1 MIPSRCNLDINKSAY
16 LPKFYLDIY
25 RDMSNTGR
33 NKKLASF
40 NCDEELWSAF
50 MRRCQEQGT
59 TATATLTQ
67 FIQLYLDGKLDNLDA
82 DMLGDSFDER
92 IRASVDKYLEKE
104 LPSHLDNCLATQQD
118 KQLYST
124 VVALW
129 EKIGSL
135 EARLSTTNARTY
147 PNKTNPP
154 KNREFWFIQ
163 DRARYLGVTINA
175 NQRLQIEMF
184 ANANYQER
192 HGQLPRRQPYRGTQ
206 AFAYPVADVD
216 ILDNTIK
223 GVVKQG

>member
-1 MIPSRCNLDINKSAY
+1 
-16 LPKFYLDIY
+16 
-25 RDMSNTGR
+25 MSNTGR

-50 MRRCQEQGT
+50 MQRCQEQGT

-82 DMLGDSFDER
+82 DMLSARFDER
-92 IRASVDKYLEKE
+92 IRASVDEYLQQH
-104 LPSHLDNCLATQQD
+104 LPSHLDKYLATNQD

-124 VVALW
+124 VVSLS

-135 EARLSTTNARTY
+135 EARLSTTLGRTY

-175 NQRLQIEMF
+175 DQRLKIEMF

-192 HGQLPRRQPYRGTQ
+192 HGQLPKRQPYRGTQ
-206 AFAYPVADVD
+206 AFAYPAADLD
-216 ILDNTIK
+216 ILDANIR
-223 GVVKQG
+223 GVVKGR

>member
-1 MIPSRCNLDINKSAY
+1 
-16 LPKFYLDIY
+16 
-25 RDMSNTGR
+25 MSNTGR

-50 MRRCQEQGT
+50 MQRCQEQGT

-67 FIQLYLDGKLDNLDA
+67 FIELYLDGKLDDNLDA
-82 DMLGDSFDER
+82 DMMGDRFDER
-92 IRASVDKYLEKE
+92 IRKNVDEYLKKQ
-104 LPSHLDNCLATQQD
+104 LPSHLDKYLATGQD

-124 VVALW
+124 VIALS

-135 EARLSTTNARTY
+135 EARLSTTLGRTY

-154 KNREFWFIQ
+154 KAREFWFIQ

-175 NQRLQIEMF
+175 DQRLKIEMF

-192 HGQLPRRQPYRGTQ
+192 HGQLPKRQPYRGNQ
-206 AFAYPVADVD
+206 AFAYPAADLD
-216 ILDNTIK
+216 ILDANIR

>member
-1 MIPSRCNLDINKSAY
+1 
-16 LPKFYLDIY
+16 
-25 RDMSNTGR
+25 MSNTGR

-50 MRRCQEQGT
+50 MHRCQEQGT

-82 DMLGDSFDER
+82 DMLGARFDKR
-92 IRASVDKYLEKE
+92 VKASVDEYLEKH
-104 LPSHLDNCLATQQD
+104 LPSHLDKYLATNQD

-124 VVALW
+124 VVALS

-154 KNREFWFIQ
+154 KEREFWFIQ

-175 NQRLQIEMF
+175 DQRLKIEMF
-184 ANANYQER
+184 ANETFKER
-192 HGQLPRRQPYRGTQ
+192 HGQLPKRQPYRGNQ
-206 AFAYPVADVD
+206 AFAYPAADLD

>member
-1 MIPSRCNLDINKSAY
+1 
-16 LPKFYLDIY
+16 
-25 RDMSNTGR
+25 MSNTGR

-50 MRRCQEQGT
+50 MQRCQEQGT
-59 TATATLTQ
+59 TATATLTR
-67 FIQLYLDGKLDNLDA
+67 FIELYLDGKLNNLDA
-82 DMLGDSFDER
+82 DMLGDRFDER
-92 IRASVDKYLEKE
+92 IRASVDDYLGQH
-104 LPSHLDNCLATQQD
+104 LASHLDKYLATNQD

-124 VVALW
+124 VVNLS

-154 KNREFWFIQ
+154 KEREFWFIQ

-175 NQRLQIEMF
+175 DQRLKIEMF

-192 HGQLPRRQPYRGTQ
+192 HGQLPKRQPYRGNQ
-206 AFAYPVADVD
+206 AFAYPVADLD

>member
-1 MIPSRCNLDINKSAY
+1 
-16 LPKFYLDIY
+16 
-25 RDMSNTGR
+25 MSNTGR

-50 MRRCQEQGT
+50 MQRCQEQGT

-67 FIQLYLDGKLDNLDA
+67 FIELYLDGKLDNLDA
-82 DMLGDSFDER
+82 DMLGDRFDER
-92 IRASVDKYLEKE
+92 VRASVDEYLQQH
-104 LPSHLDNCLATQQD
+104 LPSHLDKYLAIGQD

-124 VVALW
+124 VIALS

-135 EARLSTTNARTY
+135 EARLSTTNARAY
-147 PNKTNPP
+147 PNKTNRPQE
-154 KNREFWFIQ
+154 RDFWFIQ

-175 NQRLQIEMF
+175 DQRLKIEMF

-192 HGQLPRRQPYRGTQ
+192 HGQLPKRQPYRGTQ
-206 AFAYPVADVD
+206 AFAYPAADVD

>member
-1 MIPSRCNLDINKSAY
+1 
-16 LPKFYLDIY
+16 
-25 RDMSNTGR
+25 MSNTGR

-50 MRRCQEQGT
+50 MSRCQEQGT

-67 FIQLYLDGKLDNLDA
+67 FIELYVDGKLDNLDA
-82 DMLGDSFDER
+82 HMLGDSFDQR
-92 IRASVDKYLEKE
+92 IRENVDEYLKKH
-104 LPSHLDNCLATQQD
+104 LPSHLDKYLATQQD

-124 VVALW
+124 VVALS

-135 EARLSTTNARTY
+135 EARLSTTLGRTY

-154 KNREFWFIQ
+154 SEREFWFIQ

-175 NQRLQIEMF
+175 DQRLKIEMF

-192 HGQLPRRQPYRGTQ
+192 HGQLPKRQPYRGNQ
-206 AFAYPVADVD
+206 AFAYPAADVD
-216 ILDNTIK
+216 ILDANIRGVTK
-223 GVVKQG
+223 GR

>member
-1 MIPSRCNLDINKSAY
+1 
-16 LPKFYLDIY
+16 
-25 RDMSNTGR
+25 MSNTGR

-40 NCDEELWSAF
+40 NCDEDLWSAF
-50 MRRCQEQGT
+50 MQRCQEQGT

-67 FIQLYLDGKLDNLDA
+67 FIQLYLDGKLDKGDA
-82 DMLGDSFDER
+82 DMLGERFDER
-92 IRASVDKYLEKE
+92 VKASVDKYLKKH
-104 LPSHLDNCLATQQD
+104 LPSHLDKYLATNQD

-124 VVALW
+124 VVALS

-135 EARLSTTNARTY
+135 EARLSTTNAPTY

-175 NQRLQIEMF
+175 DQRLKIEMF

-192 HGQLPRRQPYRGTQ
+192 HGQLPKRQPYRGNQ
-206 AFAYPVADVD
+206 AFAYPAADVD
-216 ILDNTIK
+216 ILDANIK
-223 GVVKQG
+223 GVAKQG

>member
-1 MIPSRCNLDINKSAY
+1 
-16 LPKFYLDIY
+16 
-25 RDMSNTGR
+25 MSNTGR

-50 MRRCQEQGT
+50 IRRCQEEGT

-82 DMLGDSFDER
+82 DMLGDSFEQR
-92 IRASVDKYLEKE
+92 IKASVDDYLGQH
-104 LPSHLDNCLATQQD
+104 LASHLDKYLATGQD

-124 VVALW
+124 VVTLS

-135 EARLSTTNARTY
+135 EARLSTTNTRTY

-163 DRARYLGVTINA
+163 DRARYLGVTISA
-175 NQRLQIEMF
+175 NQRIKIEMF

-192 HGQLPRRQPYRGTQ
+192 HGQLPKRQPYRGNQ
-206 AFAYPVADVD
+206 AFAYPTADLD

-223 GVVKQG
+223 GVVKKG

>member
-1 MIPSRCNLDINKSAY
+1 
-16 LPKFYLDIY
+16 
-25 RDMSNTGR
+25 
-33 NKKLASF
+33 
-40 NCDEELWSAF
+40 

-59 TATATLTQ
+59 TATTTLTH

-82 DMLGDSFDER
+82 DMLGDRFYKR
-92 IRASVDKYLEKE
+92 IRENVDEYLKKQ
-104 LPSHLDNCLATQQD
+104 LPSHLEQYLAANQD

-124 VVALW
+124 VVTLS
-129 EKIGSL
+129 EKIDSL

-163 DRARYLGVTINA
+163 DRARYLGLTISA
-175 NQRLQIEMF
+175 NQRIKIEMF
-184 ANANYQER
+184 ANDAYQKR
-192 HGQLPRRQPYRGTQ
+192 HGKPPAMQLYRGSQ
-206 AFAYPVADVD
+206 AFAYPAADLD

>member
-1 MIPSRCNLDINKSAY
+1 
-16 LPKFYLDIY
+16 
-25 RDMSNTGR
+25 MSNTGR

-50 MRRCQEQGT
+50 MSRCQEQGT

-67 FIQLYLDGKLDNLDA
+67 FIELYVDGKLDNLDA
-82 DMLGDSFDER
+82 HMLGDSFDQR
-92 IRASVDKYLEKE
+92 IRENVDEYLKKH
-104 LPSHLDNCLATQQD
+104 LPSHLDKYLATQQD

-124 VVALW
+124 VVALS

-135 EARLSTTNARTY
+135 EARLSTTLGRTY

-154 KNREFWFIQ
+154 KEREFWFIQ

-175 NQRLQIEMF
+175 DQRLKIEMF

-192 HGQLPRRQPYRGTQ
+192 HGQLPKRQPYRGNQ
-206 AFAYPVADVD
+206 AFAYPVADLD
-216 ILDNTIK
+216 ILDANIR
-223 GVVKQG
+223 GVVKGR

>member
-1 MIPSRCNLDINKSAY
+1 
-16 LPKFYLDIY
+16 
-25 RDMSNTGR
+25 MSNTGR

-40 NCDEELWSAF
+40 NCDEELWTSF
-50 MRRCQEQGT
+50 MHRCQEQGT

-67 FIQLYLDGKLDNLDA
+67 FIKLYKDGKLDNLDA
-82 DMLGDSFDER
+82 DMLGDSFDQR
-92 IRASVDKYLEKE
+92 IRAIVDEYLEKHLASHLDKYL
-104 LPSHLDNCLATQQD
+104 ATNQD

-124 VVALW
+124 VVALS

-135 EARLSTTNARTY
+135 EASLSITNVRTY

-175 NQRLQIEMF
+175 DQRLKIEMF

-192 HGQLPRRQPYRGTQ
+192 HGQLPKRQPYRGTQ
-206 AFAYPVADVD
+206 AFAYPAADLD

>member
-1 MIPSRCNLDINKSAY
+1 
-16 LPKFYLDIY
+16 
-25 RDMSNTGR
+25 MSNTGR

-59 TATATLTQ
+59 TATATLTR
-67 FIQLYLDGKLDNLDA
+67 FIKLYLDGKLDNLNA
-82 DMLGDSFDER
+82 DMLGVRFDEQ
-92 IRASVDKYLEKE
+92 IRQNVDEYLKKH
-104 LPSHLDNCLATQQD
+104 LPSHLDKYLATNQD

-124 VVALW
+124 VVALS

-135 EARLSTTNARTY
+135 EARLSTTNTRTY

-175 NQRLQIEMF
+175 DQRLKIEMF

-192 HGQLPRRQPYRGTQ
+192 HGQFPKRQPYRGTQ
-206 AFAYPVADVD
+206 AFAYPAADLD
-216 ILDNTIK
+216 ILDNTIR